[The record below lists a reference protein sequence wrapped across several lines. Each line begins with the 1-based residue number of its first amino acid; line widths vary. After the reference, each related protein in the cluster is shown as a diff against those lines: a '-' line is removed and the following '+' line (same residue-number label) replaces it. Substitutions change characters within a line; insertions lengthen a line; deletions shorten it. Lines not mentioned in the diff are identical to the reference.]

1 MINCID
7 CEWVFDCPHSE
18 VNKKTCNEFY
28 NAHRKI
34 VKLENVDYEKMAK
47 EMLE

>member
-1 MINCID
+1 MSNCID
-7 CEWVFDCPHSE
+7 CEQVI
-18 VNKKTCNEFY
+18 TCKLANETIRKCDNFK

-34 VKLENVDYEKMAK
+34 IHLENVDYEKMAK

>member
-1 MINCID
+1 MNCID
-7 CEWVFDCPHSE
+7 CEWVINCPNSE
-18 VNKKTCNEFY
+18 ENKRKCTEFF

-34 VKLENVDYEKMAK
+34 VHLENVDYEKMAK

>member
-1 MINCID
+1 MNCID
-7 CEWVFDCPHSE
+7 CVWVFACKEANED
-18 VNKKTCNEFY
+18 KKQCEHFI

-34 VKLENVDYEKMAK
+34 VHLENVDYEKMAK